1 MSDQDFLSA
10 ALRHTRDAE
19 RMQSDADTLSLD
31 QAWHLAGVAIECAR
45 KAGIQSEWFWK
56 LLGHSFS
63 TTAEEIVDLAI
74 ALDPAASRRP
84 LRAWSITYPSVRD
97 WSPEH
102 RYERTGTRL
111 ARSVDQLV
119 QQSRKACSSISV
131 ALILDGT
138 MNAEALR

>member
-19 RMQSDADTLSLD
+19 RMQSDANALSLD
-31 QAWHLAGVAIECAR
+31 QAWHLGGVAIECAR

-63 TTAEEIVDLAI
+63 TTAEEIVELAI
-74 ALDPAASRRP
+74 ALDPASSRRP
-84 LRAWSITYPSVRD
+84 LRAWSTTYPAVRD
-97 WSPEH
+97 WSSEH
-102 RYERTGTRL
+102 RYERTGTRN
-111 ARSVDQLV
+111 AKSVEQLV
-119 QQSRKACSSISV
+119 QQSRKASSSISV

-138 MNAEALR
+138 LKTEALR